1 MKTPNVEETLFE
13 TEEELLSEVTSDA
26 LLSEPPSALKTVLL
40 HTLSHELR
48 TPFSVIQSSAELLVM
63 LRNRLTSPDRQI
75 VTEQARIILQE
86 ISHVTDL
93 INRMVQFSRWEPGE
107 LPKMADP
114 ADMEAATRECLAVGF
129 SPWKDGRSVTLQ
141 VTGRPRLVRM
151 DPVLFQLILRNL
163 VENACKYSAGADSPV
178 VTLRFSPS
186 VWSVSV
192 KDHGIGIP
200 EADLGRLFQPF
211 ERGSNVGST
220 PGMGLGLRIAHYL
233 VNNFYGTLTVKSKKN
248 KGTEV
253 TASFLYR

>member
-1 MKTPNVEETLFE
+1 MKTPNVEEALVE
-13 TEEELLSEVTSDA
+13 QDDGLLSEVTSDT

-63 LRNRLTSPDRQI
+63 LQNRLTSPDRHI
-75 VTEQARIILQE
+75 VTEHARIILQQ

-93 INRMVQFSRWEPGE
+93 INRMVLFSRWEPGE
-107 LPKMADP
+107 VARMADP
-114 ADMEAATRECLAVGF
+114 ADMEAATRECLATSF
-129 SPWKDGRSVTLQ
+129 LPWKDGRSVTLK
-141 VTGRPRLVRM
+141 VTGRPRSIHM
-151 DPVLFQLILRNL
+151 DPVLYQLILRNL
-163 VENACKYSAGADSPV
+163 VENACKYSAGKEAPV
-178 VTLRFSPS
+178 VTLRFNAS

-192 KDHGIGIP
+192 MDYGIGIP

-211 ERGSNVGST
+211 ERGSNVGNT

-233 VNNFYGTLTVKSKKN
+233 VNNFYGTLTVKSKKE
-248 KGTEV
+248 KGTTA